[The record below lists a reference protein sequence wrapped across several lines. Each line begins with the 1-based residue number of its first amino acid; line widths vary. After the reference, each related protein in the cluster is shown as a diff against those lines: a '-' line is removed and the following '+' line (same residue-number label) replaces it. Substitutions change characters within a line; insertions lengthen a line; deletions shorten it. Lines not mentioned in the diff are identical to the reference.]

1 METPHGLFTP
11 LRLGRLTLA
20 NRLAM
25 APLYLAY
32 PEPDGTVGPLLL
44 EHYRT
49 MAASGIGLLV
59 VENIGIDP
67 LGVGKA
73 RTMLASDDTFGPGLA
88 SLAATIKKQGPVV
101 IAQIN
106 HAGRYAG
113 GAARLA
119 PSALPTWGVTPR
131 AMTTADIRTV
141 VGQYAAA
148 AVRMQQAGFDGV
160 EIHGGTGYLPMQFLS
175 PRTNGRDDAFG
186 GSLENRMRFA
196 LEVMD
201 AVVAAV
207 GTDFPVGWRLMAD
220 ECLPGGVGLDDS
232 GPLAWALVERGAA
245 YLSVMAG
252 SYDSF
257 ATPEFQARDKE
268 PGFMAAEAAAI
279 KERVPQTPVM
289 AAGRI
294 QTPELATRIVTSGQA
309 DLIGLARVLFADPL
323 WPRKASGTVAE
334 PIVPCLPGCSLCLKY
349 VMQGRPAP
357 CARWEKKRLEAFT
370 ARS

>member
-1 METPHGLFTP
+1 MDTPRRLFTP

-20 NRLAM
+20 NRVAM

-32 PEPDGTVGPLLL
+32 PEPDGRPGPLVL

-49 MAASGIGLLV
+49 MAASGVGLLV
-59 VENIGIDP
+59 VENIGVDP
-67 LGVGKA
+67 AGVGKP
-73 RTMLASDDTFGPGLA
+73 RTMLASDDAFVPGLA
-88 SLAATIKKQGPVV
+88 ALAATIRDQGPVA

-113 GAARLA
+113 GPARLA
-119 PSALPTWGVTPR
+119 PSALTTWGVTPR
-131 AMTTADIRTV
+131 AMTTADIRAV

-148 AVRMQQAGFDGV
+148 AVRLKQAGFDGV

-201 AVVAAV
+201 AVTAAV
-207 GTDFPVGWRLMAD
+207 GEDYPIGWRLMAD
-220 ECLPGGVGLDDS
+220 ECLPGGVSLADS
-232 GPLAWALVERGAA
+232 GPLAQALAGRGAA

-257 ATPEFQARDKE
+257 ATPEYQARDRE
-268 PGFMAAEAAAI
+268 QGFMAAEAAAI
-279 KERVPQTPVM
+279 KALVPATPVM

-294 QTPELATRIVTSGQA
+294 QRPELADSILEAGQA

-323 WPRKASGTVAE
+323 WPRKAAGTVAE
-334 PIVPCLPGCSLCLKY
+334 AIVPCLPGCSLCLKY
-349 VMQGRPAP
+349 VTQGRPAP
-357 CARWEKKRLEAFT
+357 CARWEKTRLEAFA
-370 ARS
+370 ARP